1 MTKFK
6 MQSNSDR
13 KLRRFGDEEIRRIDT
28 KTIEKTTES
37 FMKQPV
43 AKQKS
48 NLVIDADRIAS
59 GQAILSLF
67 GKWLFEAINIDVRYI
82 YIFE

>member
-1 MTKFK
+1 
-6 MQSNSDR
+6 
-13 KLRRFGDEEIRRIDT
+13 
-28 KTIEKTTES
+28 
-37 FMKQPV
+37 MKQPV